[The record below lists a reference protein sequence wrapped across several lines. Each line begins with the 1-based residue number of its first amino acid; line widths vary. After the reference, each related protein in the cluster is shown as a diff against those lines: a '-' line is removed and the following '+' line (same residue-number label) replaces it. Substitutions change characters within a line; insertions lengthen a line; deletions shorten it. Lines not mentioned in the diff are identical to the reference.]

1 MKILNFLVKVTKIK
15 QLFFNLKLRI
25 KNPCSELVH
34 EMKTFLIFFIIIHTA
49 ILVDDHIQV
58 FK

>member
-1 MKILNFLVKVTKIK
+1 MKILNFLVKVLK
-15 QLFFNLKLRI
+15 LNNYFDLKLRI